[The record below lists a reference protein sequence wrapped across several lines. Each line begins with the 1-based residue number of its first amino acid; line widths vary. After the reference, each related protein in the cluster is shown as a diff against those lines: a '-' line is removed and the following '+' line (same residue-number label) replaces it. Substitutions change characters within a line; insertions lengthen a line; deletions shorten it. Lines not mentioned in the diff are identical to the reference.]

1 MKNFFQF
8 LSESTAVQ
16 QAKRMGLVG
25 DGHGGWYDKKG
36 EFVAK
41 TEKGQLKFYNK
52 RQRVGKQD
60 PPNTDTEK
68 RLSQATSSSEIQEP
82 QGPPEVEKTKLV
94 IQQKIVDFF
103 KQKIGT
109 YAELLKKTNSYS
121 SWHQGTQKTT
131 SKLSL

>member
-52 RQRVGKQD
+52 RQKILMLRKDYHRQLQVVKFK
-60 PPNTDTEK
+60 NHK
-68 RLSQATSSSEIQEP
+68 VRL
-82 QGPPEVEKTKLV
+82 KL
-94 IQQKIVDFF
+94 K
-103 KQKIGT
+103 KQK
-109 YAELLKKTNSYS
+109 EL
-121 SWHQGTQKTT
+121 
-131 SKLSL
+131 